1 MKHMRNEFPDYVEE
15 IFEPDPPDGNS
26 AKGNGHATDERHNT
40 SAEAGE
46 AAWPVMPAAAYHG
59 LVGEVVAEIAPHT
72 EADSVASQLLY
83 LASFGSAVG
92 RGPHYQVEATPHFAN
107 LFLATIGRTSRARKG
122 TGADWILRIFEI
134 AEPDW
139 AHNCIHSGLSSGEGM
154 IMPIRDPVYSMKK
167 GVEELTDPGVA
178 DKRCLFDERE
188 FSQVLRV
195 MRREGNV
202 ISRMVR
208 DAWDC
213 REVIGTL
220 TKHDR
225 TKATNAYISIIGH
238 ITADELR
245 KLLDQT
251 EMLNGFA
258 NRFLLACVRRGK
270 LLPHGGAPS
279 AELIKSL
286 GLKTLQAIEAARTI
300 GRVTMTAEA
309 ASFWEQIYPE
319 LSKDQPGL
327 LGAITA
333 RAEAQTIRLALIYTL
348 LDRSPR
354 IERVHLDAALAV
366 WTFCESSARYIFGDL
381 IGEPLADEI
390 LRVLRQIGA
399 GGMNRLDLY
408 GMFFPSHSKD
418 KIGAAL
424 VRLLTAGKVRR
435 EAQKGSHGLAGERW
449 FAI

>member
-1 MKHMRNEFPDYVEE
+1 MRNEFPDYVEE
-15 IFEPDPPDGNS
+15 IFEPDPPDGNG
-26 AKGNGHATDERHNT
+26 AKGNGHATDGRQNT
-40 SAEAGE
+40 SPDAGE
-46 AAWPVMPAAAYHG
+46 AAWPVMPAAAYYG
-59 LVGEVVAEIAPHT
+59 LVGEVVATIAPHT
-72 EADSVASQLLY
+72 EADPIALQLHY
-83 LASFGSAVG
+83 LTSFGSAIG
-92 RGPHYQVEATPHFAN
+92 RGPYYQVEATPHFAN

-122 TGADWILRIFEI
+122 TGADWIVRIFEI

-139 AHNCIHSGLSSGEGM
+139 AHNCIHSGMSSGEGM
-154 IMPIRDPVYSMKK
+154 IMPIRDPVYTMKK
-167 GVEELTDPGVA
+167 GVEEIADPGVQ

-202 ISRMVR
+202 ISRMAR

-213 REVIGTL
+213 REAIGTL
-220 TKHDR
+220 TKHER
-225 TKATNAYISIIGH
+225 TKATKAYISIIGH

-258 NRFLLACVRRGK
+258 NRFLLACVRRDK
-270 LLPHGGAPS
+270 LLPHGGAAS
-279 AELIKSL
+279 AELITSL

-300 GRVTMTAEA
+300 GRVTMTSEA
-309 ASFWEQIYPE
+309 GDFWEQNYPT
-319 LSKDQPGL
+319 LSKDHPGL

-333 RAEAQTIRLALIYTL
+333 RAEAQTIRLALIYAL
-348 LDRSPR
+348 LDRSPQ

-366 WTFCESSARYIFGDL
+366 WAFCESSARYIFGDL

-390 LRVLRQIGA
+390 LRVLRHVGTS
-399 GGMNRLDLY
+399 GMSRMDLF
-408 GMFFPSHSKD
+408 GMFFPFQSKD
-418 KIGAAL
+418 KIAAAL

-435 EAQKGSHGLAGERW
+435 EQKASRGLAGEMW
-449 FAI
+449 FAV